1 MPSDGSSSKF
11 WNNLDRAAQP
21 LPLNPMM
28 LLGDASAFMPVD
40 SLRIAAS
47 RTTNA
52 ADSRQLAV
60 HNDISTAQRSKLVS
74 SPCVR
79 FQCHLAAEDE
89 VDGMF

>member
-21 LPLNPMM
+21 LPLNPRM
-28 LLGDASAFMPVD
+28 LLGDASAFMPRD
-40 SLRIAAS
+40 NLGIAAS

-60 HNDISTAQRSKLVS
+60 NNDISTAQRSKPFS
-74 SPCVR
+74 SPCMR
-79 FQCHLAAEDE
+79 FQCYLAAEDE
-89 VDGMF
+89 VDGVF